1 MHCNISI
8 ILTLYPGKGWL
19 VSEKYPLKNVLELVF
34 HNKPSSQFSARR
46 QDDLGEFQLLFAAQ
60 ALQNR
65 HILEHSQEQPH
76 EVGTLFV
83 PQMEKRVKIQRW
95 RRWIVFHKECN
106 HSYITRDLRFFH
118 ES

>member
-19 VSEKYPLKNVLELVF
+19 VSEKYPLKNALELVF
-34 HNKPSSQFSARR
+34 HHKPSSQFSAKS

-65 HILEHSQEQPH
+65 HILDHSQEQPH
-76 EVGTLFV
+76 KVGTLC
-83 PQMEKRVKIQRW
+83 PRW
-95 RRWIVFHKECN
+95 KNV
-106 HSYITRDLRFFH
+106 
-118 ES
+118 

>member
-34 HNKPSSQFSARR
+34 HNKPSSQFTAKC

-65 HILEHSQEQPH
+65 HVLEHSQEQPH
-76 EVGTLFV
+76 EVGTV
-83 PQMEKRVKIQRW
+83 CAPDGR
-95 RRWIVFHKECN
+95 
-106 HSYITRDLRFFH
+106 TRENTAL
-118 ES
+118 E